1 MFIHLLATNSII
13 TLFTTVKLA
22 TSHRICVSPPFGRR
36 NVSSSTPGSPPELSC
51 SKSSISSSFRSSYQS
66 DDNTISYSG
75 NFEEIGLDDEVK
87 VGPHIRDFSV
97 KSMTGHFDS
106 AYTYSSRKA
115 AIPRSSLVSARYAK
129 GESIDCKSRS
139 FDRGTR
145 SHITVIQDRSSSTTT
160 PSEEKQ
166 FNLSPLYLPAKII
179 QKNQRL
185 SQIRPDPSKSS
196 VSRSPQ
202 PGRSVWQIKRPRKI
216 AKELEIEF
224 DDDEDD
230 EVPDDCFLENVPIS
244 PRPHF
249 QISRHVSKNA
259 SSTSGKTNKCKSK
272 PLGNG
277 TSAQPTE
284 QGQLRSPRSAIARE
298 ESIRSSPVIKDQ
310 YKVRTMSWGRAMSHL
325 SQEMR
330 DLTEALEE
338 YSIENR
344 KMGSDFCR
352 PVEKLRVKSA
362 SAELPPLRRTEMMID
377 PFPVSREKEAFLSRT
392 RPSWL
397 PPKDPNE
404 EKRHLREYKRMMA
417 RSLEADRKKEEQRRG
432 KTVSH
437 DDTSSFLQQIWE
449 EHVLPNWDTAVRQKR
464 TKDLWWKGIPPRR
477 RGKVWMKAIGNELE
491 LSEKSYAA
499 ALCRVQE
506 LEAVIESGSQLTQEE
521 ESKKLWL
528 DRIKDDVKKTYPEL
542 KIFQPDGPLYASL
555 LDVLKAYSM
564 YRSDLGYISGTCTSA
579 ALLLLN
585 LPTPC
590 DAFIALANLLN
601 RPLPLAFYTLEP
613 GAMEQASAQ
622 LFSILKRKS
631 SGLYTHLT
639 SLNIVST
646 PERAFREFF
655 TSMGTAHMNLDN
667 ATRLWDIMIFERDSV
682 LIRAAVIF
690 LMNLESKLCGA
701 VSHEQALEIIHG
713 NFLDIGEE
721 EWIITLRKIGA
732 ES

>member
-1 MFIHLLATNSII
+1 
-13 TLFTTVKLA
+13 
-22 TSHRICVSPPFGRR
+22 
-36 NVSSSTPGSPPELSC
+36 
-51 SKSSISSSFRSSYQS
+51 
-66 DDNTISYSG
+66 
-75 NFEEIGLDDEVK
+75 
-87 VGPHIRDFSV
+87 
-97 KSMTGHFDS
+97 MTGLFDS
-106 AYTYSSRKA
+106 AYTYSSRQA
-115 AIPRSSLVSARYAK
+115 AIPRSPLVSARFGK
-129 GESIDCKSRS
+129 RESINGKSRS
-139 FDRGTR
+139 FDQGTR
-145 SHITVIQDRSSSTTT
+145 SHITIIQDGPSSAATLSKG
-160 PSEEKQ
+160 KQ
-166 FNLSPLYLPAKII
+166 FNLSPLLLPEKFI

-185 SQIRPDPSKSS
+185 SPMRPDPSKSS
-196 VSRSPQ
+196 VARSQ
-202 PGRSVWQIKRPRKI
+202 SGRSVWQIKRSRKI
-216 AKELEIEF
+216 AKELEIEL
-224 DDDEDD
+224 DNDDD

-249 QISRHVSKNA
+249 QLSQRVSKNA
-259 SSTSGKTNKCKSK
+259 SSTSGQPNKCRIK

-284 QGQLRSPRSAIARE
+284 QGQLRSPRFAIARK
-298 ESIRSSPVIKDQ
+298 ESIKSASVINDQ
-310 YKVRTMSWGRAMSHL
+310 FKIRTMSWGRAMSHL

-344 KMGSDFCR
+344 KTGSDFCR
-352 PVEKLRVKSA
+352 PVEKPRVKSA
-362 SAELPPLRRTEMMID
+362 SAELPPLRRTEIMVD

-397 PPKDPNE
+397 PPKDPTE

-437 DDTSSFLQQIWE
+437 DDTSSFLLQIWE

-464 TKDLWWKGIPPRR
+464 TKDLWWKGIPPRK

-499 ALCRVQE
+499 ALRRVQE
-506 LEAVIESGSQLTQEE
+506 LEAVIENGSQLTQEE
-521 ESKKLWL
+521 VSRKAWL

-555 LDVLKAYSM
+555 LDVLKAYTM
-564 YRSDLGYISGTCTSA
+564 YRSDLGYISGTSTSA

-590 DAFIALANLLN
+590 DAFITLANLLN

-613 GAMEQASAQ
+613 GAMEQASA
-622 LFSILKRKS
+622 LLSSVLKLKS
-631 SGLYTHLT
+631 SGLHTHLT
-639 SLNIVST
+639 SLNVIST
-646 PERAFREFF
+646 PENAFRDFF
-655 TSMGTAHMNLDN
+655 TSLGTAYMNLDN

-690 LMNLESKLCGA
+690 LMNLEFKLRGA
-701 VSHEQALEIIHG
+701 ASHEQALDIIRG

-721 EWIITLRKIGA
+721 EWINTLRKICA